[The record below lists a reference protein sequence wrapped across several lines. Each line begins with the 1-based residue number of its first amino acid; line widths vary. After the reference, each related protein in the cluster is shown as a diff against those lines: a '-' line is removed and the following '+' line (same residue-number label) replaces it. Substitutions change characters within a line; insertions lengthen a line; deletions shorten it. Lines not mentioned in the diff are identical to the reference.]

1 MSLFDTIQFSHKLP
15 LPQDLGELTA
25 EELQSSNFQT
35 KSLDCGMTFYKVDE
49 SGQLF
54 RERFEGE
61 WEPGD
66 SKAKSLMSRI
76 GYFKRTKEW
85 FEPENYTGTINFY
98 ESIRCDKNKNDYWI
112 EYDTVFIKGKLSDI
126 KLTKFEATNNTDRKQ
141 RSAEFAARMKADY
154 EWRNRWYIKYTYV
167 PYSKLI
173 RWIFRTYNN
182 FLMKLPSQWKV
193 ERFLTPW

>member
-1 MSLFDTIQFSHKLP
+1 MSLFDTIQFSRKLP

-35 KSLDCGMTFYKVDE
+35 KSLESAMLFYKVDE

-54 RERFEGE
+54 LEMFEGHWTE
-61 WEPGD
+61 GNKT
-66 SKAKSLMSRI
+66 SKSIFDKI
-76 GYFKRTKEW
+76 GHFERTKEW
-85 FEPENYTGTINFY
+85 FEPEIYTGTINFY

-167 PYSKLI
+167 LYERFI
-173 RWIFRTYNN
+173 RWIFRKYH
-182 FLMKLPSQWKV
+182 LMKQKLPPSYKV
-193 ERFLTPW
+193 ERFLAPW

>member
-1 MSLFDTIQFSHKLP
+1 MGLYDTIQFHKPLP
-15 LPQDLGELTA
+15 LPLDLGELTA
-25 EELQSSNFQT
+25 EELQSSSFQT
-35 KSLDCGMTFYKVDE
+35 KSLECAMFFYKVDE

-54 RERFEGE
+54 REMFEGHWTE
-61 WEPGD
+61 GNKA
-66 SKAKSLMSRI
+66 SKSIFDKI
-76 GYFKRTKEW
+76 GHFERTKEW

-98 ESIRCDKNKNDYWI
+98 ESILCDKNKNDYWI

-167 PYSKLI
+167 PYSKMI
-173 RWIFRTYNN
+173 RWIFRNYNK
-182 FLMKLPSQWKV
+182 LMMKLPSQWQV
-193 ERFLTPW
+193 ERILAPW